1 MQLRLIRC
9 RLILAFVA
17 STLGMGLYAL
27 AADMAVIPWLHL
39 PPLLMAWG
47 GLLYL
52 CYTCWLA
59 HGWEQRYQK
68 ALIEK
73 FNRIVS

>member
-1 MQLRLIRC
+1 
-9 RLILAFVA
+9 
-17 STLGMGLYAL
+17 
-27 AADMAVIPWLHL
+27 MAVIPWLHL